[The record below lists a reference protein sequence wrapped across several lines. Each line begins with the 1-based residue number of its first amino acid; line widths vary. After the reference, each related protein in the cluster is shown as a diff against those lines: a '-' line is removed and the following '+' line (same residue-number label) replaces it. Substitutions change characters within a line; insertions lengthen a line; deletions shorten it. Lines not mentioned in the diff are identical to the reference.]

1 MHDTCA
7 NNNNKNSALL
17 VHAPTPVT
25 LGAKAGD
32 SCAQKDKTSAGAN
45 VSKELVWWCKC
56 HWNIAF
62 MYAHKQCYK
71 SAASALASGE
81 IAAFVTKRAFS
92 ARSTIMHAKRVM
104 STLAIAR
111 VWYFG

>member
-1 MHDTCA
+1 MIHARITTKKNDT
-7 NNNNKNSALL
+7 LL
-17 VHAPTPVT
+17 VHAPTSVA
-25 LGAKAGD
+25 LGCTAGD
-32 SCAQKDKTSAGAN
+32 SCAQKDKTSTGAN
-45 VSKELVWWCKC
+45 VSKKRVWWCKC
-56 HWNIAF
+56 HGNIAF
-62 MYAHKQCYK
+62 IYAHKQYYK
-71 SAASALASGE
+71 SAASALTPGE